1 MEKTYTRKHQILD
14 TSAKLFR
21 EKGYEATTM
30 RDIATEMDMEA
41 ASLYHHIKSKEQI
54 LEEICFT
61 MADKLIISIKDV
73 NDIYF
78 NAAERLQSVI
88 KNHIEILTGHPD
100 YSIVFLHEWRSLQEP
115 RLAEFKAL
123 RDKYENELKAII
135 ADGINEDI
143 FEDVDQKFASLSILS
158 TLNWVPEWYRA
169 NGGMS
174 PAQIA
179 IKLGEFI
186 MGGLS
191 KKLVTDL
198 NYKP

>member
-21 EKGYEATTM
+21 EKGFEATTM
-30 RDIATEMDMEA
+30 RDIATEMNMEA

-100 YSIVFLHEWRSLQEP
+100 YSIVFLHEWRSLQAP
-115 RLAEFKAL
+115 RLAEFTAL
-123 RDKYENELKAII
+123 RDK
-135 ADGINEDI
+135 
-143 FEDVDQKFASLSILS
+143 
-158 TLNWVPEWYRA
+158 
-169 NGGMS
+169 
-174 PAQIA
+174 
-179 IKLGEFI
+179 
-186 MGGLS
+186 
-191 KKLVTDL
+191 
-198 NYKP
+198 